1 MVIKLPVR
9 HLVELIMRSGD
20 IDNRFRSGGRMQEG
34 ARAHRALQ
42 KANREKYDDYRSE
55 VFLSGG
61 YCYGGQEYL
70 LEGRADGIFSHDG
83 ACIVEEIKTT
93 ALPIGLIGED
103 FDPAHWG
110 QAKCYAHIFGVQN
123 DLSEV
128 IIQLTY
134 FNLDSNQSR
143 SFGQTFQLAELG
155 DFVSD
160 LIAQYAEWAN
170 LTAEW
175 MKTRDD
181 SIKLLQFPFP
191 AYRPGQR
198 QLAVAAYRTI
208 AGRSRL
214 FVQAPTGVGK
224 TISVLFP
231 AIKAVGEGITAKV
244 FYLTARTTTRL
255 VAEEAVARMRAGG
268 LRLKTLTLTAKDK
281 ICFCD
286 QTACRPDY
294 CQFAQGHYDRI
305 NVAILD
311 SFQASDDL
319 SRLVIEECARRHR
332 VCPFELSL
340 DLSLLADCV
349 ICDYNYVFDPRAYLR
364 RFFAAGGGDHVF
376 LIDEAHNL
384 VDRSREM
391 FSAQLDK
398 SRFFEIKKKHKDRSK
413 PLDKVLNS
421 INRFLIDLRK
431 QCQDSGYQIIP
442 ARPDEFIDLV
452 DRFASGAELMLKEN
466 RELGED
472 RDFLQLYFDA
482 LDFIGIADL
491 YDERYVTLVEANRH
505 EVTVRLF
512 CLDPSHL
519 LAECLQRGIATIMFS
534 ATLTPLPYFRD
545 MLGGTEGDGFLDLE
559 SPFDPDNLCLLVA
572 DRVSTRYRD
581 RDRSREEV
589 AGLIGGLVSAQTGNY
604 IAYFPSYKYMR
615 DVYEVFATMFPDLET
630 LVQGSGMAEPEREE
644 FLAGFAPEPERTLV
658 AFCVLRG
665 IFAEGIDL
673 VGSRLIG
680 AVVVSVGLPQL
691 NLQQDTIMDYF
702 QQKLGRGYEYAY
714 RYPGM
719 NKVLQA
725 AGRVIRSESD
735 RGAVLLIDERYGHRS
750 YQELFP
756 PHWQKYEKIKS
767 PPAISKA
774 LKSFW
779 SCQTKE

>member
-1 MVIKLPVR
+1 MIKLAVR
-9 HLVELIMRSGD
+9 QLVELIMRSGD
-20 IDNRFRSGGRMQEG
+20 IDNRLVSGNRMQEG
-34 ARAHRALQ
+34 ARAHRAWQ
-42 KANREKYDDYRSE
+42 KTSRERYADYRSE
-55 VFLSGG
+55 AFLSGS
-61 YCYGGQEYL
+61 YCCDGQEYL

-83 ACIVEEIKTT
+83 VFIVEEIKAT
-93 ALPIGLIGED
+93 ALPVALIGED

-110 QAKCYAHIFGVQN
+110 QAKCYAHIFGLQN

-128 IIQLTY
+128 SIQLTY
-134 FNLDSNQSR
+134 INLDTNQSKSFVS
-143 SFGQTFQLAELG
+143 SFGMAELG
-155 DFVSD
+155 DFVNH

-170 LTAEW
+170 LAAEW
-175 MKTRDD
+175 IKIRND
-181 SIKLLQFPFP
+181 SIQLLKFPFP

-198 QLAVAAYRTI
+198 QLAVAAYRAI
-208 AGRSRL
+208 ASRARL

-224 TISVLFP
+224 TMSVLFP
-231 AIKAVGEGITAKV
+231 AIKAMGEGINAKI

-255 VAEEAVARMRAGG
+255 AAEEAVARMRAGG

-286 QTACRPDY
+286 QTTCRPDW

-305 NVAILD
+305 NAAILD
-311 SFQASDDL
+311 TFQASDDL
-319 SRLVIEECARRHR
+319 SRPVLEEYARRHR

-340 DLSLLADCV
+340 DLALLADCV

-364 RFFAAGGGDHVF
+364 RFFAAGGGDYVF

-398 SRFFEIKKKHKDRSK
+398 SRFFQIKKKYKGLSK
-413 PLDKVLNS
+413 SLDKVLNS
-421 INRFLIDLRK
+421 INRGLIEMRK
-431 QCQDSGYQIIP
+431 QSPDIGFQAVP

-452 DRFASGAELMLKEN
+452 GRFAAGAELMLKEN

-472 RDFLQLYFDA
+472 KDFLQLYFDA
-482 LDFIGIADL
+482 LGFISVADL
-491 YDERYVTLVEANRH
+491 YDERYVTLVEASRY
-505 EVTVRLF
+505 EVTVKLF
-512 CLDPSHL
+512 CLDPSRL
-519 LAECLQRGIATIMFS
+519 LAECLQRGISTIMFS

-545 MLGGTEGDGFLDLE
+545 ILGGTEGDGLLDLD
-559 SPFDPDNLCLLVA
+559 SPFDPGHLCLLVA

-589 AGLIGGLVSAQTGNY
+589 AGLIHRLVSAQTGNY
-604 IAYFPSYKYMR
+604 IVYFPSYKYMR
-615 DVYEVFATMFPDLET
+615 DVYEVFVSLFPGLET
-630 LVQGSGMAEPEREE
+630 VVQGSGMAESEREE
-644 FLAGFAPEPERTLV
+644 FLAGFAAEPERTLV
-658 AFCVLRG
+658 AFCVLGG

-680 AVVVSVGLPQL
+680 VVVVSVGLPQL
-691 NLQQDTIMDYF
+691 NPQQDTIMDYF
-702 QQKLGRGYEYAY
+702 QQKQGRGYEYAY

-735 RGAVLLIDERYGHRS
+735 QGAVLLIDERYGHRS
-750 YQELFP
+750 YLELFP
-756 PHWQKYEKIKS
+756 THWQEYKKVKS
-767 PPAISKA
+767 APAISKT
-774 LKSFW
+774 LRSFW
-779 SCQTKE
+779 RRGEEH

>member
-1 MVIKLPVR
+1 MIKLAVR
-9 HLVELIMRSGD
+9 QLVELIMRSGD
-20 IDNRFRSGGRMQEG
+20 IDNRFVSGNRMQEG

-42 KANREKYDDYRSE
+42 KTNRENYDDYRSE
-55 VFLSGG
+55 AFFSGR
-61 YCYGGQEYL
+61 YCCKGQEYL
-70 LEGRADGIFSHDG
+70 LEGRADGIFSHNG
-83 ACIVEEIKTT
+83 AYIVEEIKTT
-93 ALPIGLIGED
+93 ALPVELIGEE

-128 IIQLTY
+128 TIQLTY
-134 FNLDSNQSR
+134 FNLDSHQSK
-143 SFGQTFQLAELG
+143 SFSQTFQLAELA
-155 DFVSD
+155 DFVND
-160 LIAQYAEWAN
+160 LIAHYAEWAN
-170 LTAEW
+170 LKAEW

-181 SIKLLQFPFP
+181 SIKLLQFPFQ

-198 QLAVAAYRTI
+198 QLAVAAYRAI
-208 AGRSRL
+208 AGHTRL

-231 AIKAVGEGITAKV
+231 AIKAMGEGLNAKI

-255 VAEEAVARMRAGG
+255 AAEEAVARMRGGG

-286 QTACRPDY
+286 QTTCRPDY

-305 NVAILD
+305 NAAILD
-311 SFQASDDL
+311 TFQAGDDL
-319 SRLVIEECARRHR
+319 SRPVIEEYARRHR

-340 DLSLLADCV
+340 DLALLADCV
-349 ICDYNYVFDPRAYLR
+349 IGDYNYVFDPKAYLR

-391 FSAQLDK
+391 FSARLDK
-398 SRFFEIKKKHKDRSK
+398 SRFFQINKKYKGRSK

-421 INRFLIDLRK
+421 INRCLIDLRK
-431 QCQDSGYQIIP
+431 QCPDSGCQAVP
-442 ARPDEFIDLV
+442 ARPDELIDLV
-452 DRFASGAELMLKEN
+452 GRFVSGAELILKEN

-472 RDFLQLYFDA
+472 KDFLQLYFDA
-482 LDFIGIADL
+482 LGFISIGDL
-491 YDERYVTLVEANRH
+491 YDDRYITLVDASRH

-519 LAECLQRGIATIMFS
+519 LAECLQRGISAIMFS

-545 MLGGTEGDGFLDLE
+545 ILGGAEEDGLLTLD
-559 SPFDPDNLCLLVA
+559 SPFDPGNLCLLVA

-589 AGLIGGLVSAQTGNY
+589 AGLLHSLVSAQTGNY
-604 IAYFPSYKYMR
+604 IVYFPSYKYMR
-615 DVYEVFATMFPDLET
+615 DVYEVFVSMFPGLET
-630 LVQGSGMAEPEREE
+630 VVQGSAMAEPEREE
-644 FLAGFAPEPERTLV
+644 FLAGFAAYPERTLV
-658 AFCVLRG
+658 AFCVLGG

-702 QQKLGRGYEYAY
+702 QQKQGRGYEYAY

-756 PHWQKYEKIKS
+756 THWQKYEKIKS